1 MKQNIAIQL
10 PSDHFVFLRFNIK
23 LLVADLIAK
32 AEDLDSS
39 FMLSS
44 ITGTPQIKAPFTA
57 IKHLMRIRR
66 VSDNVTV
73 YDTTS
78 SLPDGDENNKTSLTV
93 PTATL
98 DFDTAYSVQVKFK
111 DNADLES
118 AYTAAVNFSTPLVD
132 QPDIQTICEKPALLA
147 CIASRERSK
156 IPEARQTQTTKTWRY

>member
-1 MKQNIAIQL
+1 MQG
-10 PSDHFVFLRFNIK
+10 STH
-23 LLVADLIAK
+23 K
-32 AEDLDSS
+32 AT
-39 FMLSS
+39 FW
-44 ITGTPQIKAPFTA
+44 
-57 IKHLMRIRR
+57 RIRR

-118 AYTAAVNFSTPLVD
+118 AYTAAVNFLPHLLTNQTFKQLHLHL
-132 QPDIQTICEKPALLA
+132 IQQLM
-147 CIASRERSK
+147 
-156 IPEARQTQTTKTWRY
+156 